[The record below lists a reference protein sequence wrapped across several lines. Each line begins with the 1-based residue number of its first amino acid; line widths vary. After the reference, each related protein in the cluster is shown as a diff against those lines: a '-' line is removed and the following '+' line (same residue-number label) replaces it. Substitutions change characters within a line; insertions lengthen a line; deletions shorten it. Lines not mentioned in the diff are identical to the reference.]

1 MVVDLH
7 TFSYLISNR
16 AYALLQPR
24 KSIEC
29 GGDDVEFHVVFGDV
43 SFVRLSHSHA
53 SVNHDDL
60 AGDVAGFIGG
70 EESGGVGDVLR
81 LAEVCQGNA
90 GEQGFAGFLRN
101 GIGHIGGDETGGNGV
116 DRYLAAGN
124 FLSHGLG
131 EADDTGLGGRVVAL
145 AHVAGDAHNGGN
157 VDDAACR
164 TLHEGALQG
173 FHKEEYALEV
183 GGEHGIPVAFLH
195 AHEQAVLGDAGV
207 VHQDIDGGVFCQD
220 VLHAGFNG
228 GGIGHI
234 AGECLAAIGE
244 FGIDGLCS
252 AAAGGGVAGNKDDLG
267 TLCSKAAGNGLANAT
282 AGSGH
287 NSGFTCKSVHSSH
300 TIADSS
306 FYGKLKSRNQ

>member
-1 MVVDLH
+1 MEPIPRFSKSVGNGLHRHAAVD
-7 TFSYLISNR
+7 Y
-16 AYALLQPR
+16 
-24 KSIEC
+24 
-29 GGDDVEFHVVFGDV
+29 
-43 SFVRLSHSHA
+43 
-53 SVNHDDL
+53 DDL

-70 EESGGVGDVLR
+70 EEGGGVGDILR
-81 LAEVCQGNA
+81 LAEVGQGDA
-90 GEQGFAGFLRN
+90 GEQGFACLLRD
-101 GIGHIGGDETGGNGV
+101 GIGHISGDKAGGNGV
-116 DRYLAAGN
+116 DGYLAAGD

-131 EADDTGLGGRVVAL
+131 EADDAGLGGGIVAL
-145 AHVAGDAHNGGN
+145 AYVAGDAHNGGN

-183 GGEHGIPVAFLH
+183 GGDNGIPVALLH
-195 AHEQAVLGDAGV
+195 AHEQTVLGDAGV
-207 VHQDIDGGVFCQD
+207 VDQNVNGGVFSQD
-220 VLHAGFNG
+220 VLDAGFHG

-287 NSGFTCKSVHSSH
+287 NSGFTCESVHSAAILPDARGQIKRKNSRQALRRMSEMH
-300 TIADSS
+300 SMNRS
-306 FYGKLKSRNQ
+306 FENSRT